1 MNRDEILTIVKKHIL
16 ATLTDLQETELD
28 PTKSMAELG
37 ATSLDIVE
45 IVSYSMRDLKIKI
58 SRFELVGLANINE
71 FIDLLFKTKNA
82 V

>member
-1 MNRDEILTIVKKHIL
+1 MKRDEILTIVKKHIL
-16 ATLTDLQETELD
+16 ATLTDLKETEID

-58 SRFELVGLANINE
+58 SRLELVGLTNIDE
-71 FIDLLFKTKNA
+71 FVDLLFKTKNA
-82 V
+82 K